1 MKSFLIIG
9 MGSFGHQLCQAL
21 AGQKCEIMAADK
33 NGAALEDIL
42 PLVISAKVGDCT
54 KTEVLSSF
62 GVDSFDTCFVCM
74 GSDFQNSL
82 QITSLLKEL
91 GAKRVV
97 SKANEDLQEKFLL
110 RNGADSVIHPER
122 NIAEKI
128 ALEEAMANVFEYLD
142 LGNGYFVMEIA
153 PRREWLG
160 RCIGE
165 LDIRGR
171 YGLNIIAVK
180 VEAQISLLPDA
191 AYRFSEKEHLL
202 VIGTEKNLKFC
213 RLIL

>member
-21 AGQKCEIMAADK
+21 AGRKCEIMAADK

-54 KTEVLSSF
+54 KQEVLSSF

-128 ALEEAMANVFEYLD
+128 ALEEATANVFEYLD
-142 LGNGYFVMEIA
+142 LGSGYFVMEIA

-160 RCIGE
+160 RSIGE
-165 LDIRGR
+165 LDIRSR
-171 YGLNIIAVK
+171 YGLNIIAVR
-180 VEAQISLLPDA
+180 VGTQIRLLPDA
-191 AYRFSEKEHLL
+191 AYRFSEEEHLL
-202 VIGTEKNLKFC
+202 VIGTEKNLMQAAEY
-213 RLIL
+213 

>member
-21 AGQKCEIMAADK
+21 AEQKCEIMAADK

-42 PLVISAKVGDCT
+42 PFVISAKVGDCT
-54 KTEVLSSF
+54 KQEVLSSF
-62 GVDSFDTCFVCM
+62 GVDSFDACFVCM

-82 QITSLLKEL
+82 QITSLLKDL

-128 ALEEAMANVFEYLD
+128 ALEEATANVFEYLD

-153 PRREWLG
+153 PRKEWLG
-160 RCIGE
+160 RSIGE

-171 YGLNIIAVK
+171 HGLNIIAIK
-180 VEAQISLLPDA
+180 NGAQISLLPDA
-191 AYRFSEKEHLL
+191 AYCFSKEEHLL
-202 VIGTEKNLKFC
+202 VIGTEKNLMQAAEY
-213 RLIL
+213 

>member
-21 AGQKCEIMAADK
+21 AGQRCEIMAADR

-42 PLVISAKVGDCT
+42 PLVVSAKVGDCT
-54 KTEVLSSF
+54 KAEVLSSF

-128 ALEEAMANVFEYLD
+128 ALEEATANVFEYLD

-153 PRREWLG
+153 PRREWIG

-180 VEAQISLLPDA
+180 VGAQISLLPDA
-191 AYRFSEKEHLL
+191 AYCFSEEEHLL
-202 VIGTEKNLKFC
+202 VIGTEKNLMQAAEY
-213 RLIL
+213 

>member
-33 NGAALEDIL
+33 NGASLEDIL
-42 PLVISAKVGDCT
+42 PLVISAKIGDCT
-54 KTEVLSSF
+54 KREVLSSF
-62 GVDSFDTCFVCM
+62 GVDSFDACFVCM

-91 GAKRVV
+91 GAKRVI

-128 ALEEAMANVFEYLD
+128 AIEEATANVFEYLD

-160 RCIGE
+160 KTINE

-171 YGLNIIAVK
+171 YGLNIMAVK
-180 VEAQISLLPDA
+180 NGAQVKLLPDA
-191 AYRFSEKEHLL
+191 TYIFSKEEHLL
-202 VIGTEKNLKFC
+202 VLGTEKNLMEAAEY
-213 RLIL
+213 

>member
-21 AGQKCEIMAADK
+21 AGRKCEIMAADK

-54 KTEVLSSF
+54 KQEVLSSF

-122 NIAEKI
+122 NVAEKI
-128 ALEEAMANVFEYLD
+128 AIEEATANVFDYLD

-153 PRREWLG
+153 PRKEWLG
-160 RCIGE
+160 RSIAE

-171 YGLNIIAVK
+171 YGLNIMAIKQGAEIK
-180 VEAQISLLPDA
+180 LLPDA
-191 AYRFSEKEHLL
+191 AYRFSEEEHLL
-202 VIGTEKNLKFC
+202 VIGTEKNLMQAAEY
-213 RLIL
+213 

>member
-21 AGQKCEIMAADK
+21 AEQKCEIMAADK

-42 PLVISAKVGDCT
+42 PFVISAKVGDCT
-54 KTEVLSSF
+54 KQEVLSSF
-62 GVDSFDTCFVCM
+62 GVDSFDACFVCM

-91 GAKRVV
+91 GARRVV

-128 ALEEAMANVFEYLD
+128 ALEEATANVFEYLD

-153 PRREWLG
+153 PRKEWLG
-160 RCIGE
+160 RSIGE

-171 YGLNIIAVK
+171 HGLNIIAIK
-180 VEAQISLLPDA
+180 NGAQISLLPDA
-191 AYRFSEKEHLL
+191 AYCFSKEEHLL
-202 VIGTEKNLKFC
+202 VIGTEKNLMQAAEY
-213 RLIL
+213 